1 MCTLLGACIYSPQIE
16 LFKSLLKKASQKE
29 IDDISMALVS
39 PNSQN
44 EKDFLLAIIEEK
56 GQLPSCVVKYFI
68 TSNYGCQTGNIEM
81 LIEHREYLLFLQ
93 ENGADLSLLFD
104 NGDGSPGYIEYL
116 VNLGASVDSKVI
128 SQCNRTPLNN
138 FRPVMKSFKDRK
150 PPGYI
155 EYLVNLGASVD
166 SKVISQCN
174 RTPLNNFRPVM
185 KSFKD
190 RKHLP
195 DLPRIS
201 FREFVDTG
209 KSTEDVYYPTKGIF
223 CNKYRD
229 EYIRILYGGFWRN
242 YTKYITFPEKV
253 SVENNGKKLNSLV
266 LNMKTVD
273 PGVISGVKEF
283 I

>member
-1 MCTLLGACIYSPQIE
+1 
-16 LFKSLLKKASQKE
+16 
-29 IDDISMALVS
+29 MALVS

-104 NGDGSPGYIEYL
+104 NGDGS
-116 VNLGASVDSKVI
+116 
-128 SQCNRTPLNN
+128 
-138 FRPVMKSFKDRK
+138 
-150 PPGYI
+150 PGYI